1 MDVESSKMKV
11 VRKAADGKGND
22 FRRCPHCVNLK
33 SRLQTVKKHGGDML
47 GWDNLEGE
55 DKIQWVRR
63 AHNANGKELQNLLT
77 QTSKAYKRKK
87 HLMTFGG
94 SSEYMDREDLE
105 AKLKNKPEQLQNVL
119 DNPDNKFFC
128 PVRRTEMI
136 GLPQYFLE
144 TKNIYE
150 QGEDNELQ
158 MSSEQAM
165 KRTKVAKKDRTQDAL
180 SSEPT
185 VLPSKTLTEPQI
197 ERISQL
203 KQKLSESTL
212 TLQAM
217 RDEAQSEQYQ
227 DDVPKNVLKQAGLQL
242 EALGKLAKS
251 ADDAVSSKQI
261 SEKIGTFLVSV
272 KAACKQAD
280 AMKNKLQSFVDSAT
294 VESEEGNAL
303 GNA

>member
-1 MDVESSKMKV
+1 MEVESSKMKV
-11 VRKAADGKGND
+11 VRKSADGKKE
-22 FRRCPHCVNLK
+22 FRRCPYSVNLK
-33 SRLQTVKKHGGDML
+33 SRLQTLKKHGGDML
-47 GWDNLEGE
+47 GWEKLEGE

-63 AHNANGKELQNLLT
+63 AHHAQGEDLKKLLT
-77 QTSKAYKRKK
+77 ETSKAHKRKQ
-87 HLMTFGG
+87 HLMKFGG
-94 SSEYMDREDLE
+94 KSQYMDKEDLE
-105 AKLKNKPEQLQNVL
+105 KKLANKPEQLQSVL

-128 PVRRTEMI
+128 PVRKTEMI
-136 GLPQYFLE
+136 GLPEYFLE

-150 QGEDNELQ
+150 QGEEKELH
-158 MSSEQAM
+158 MSSEQTM
-165 KRTKVAKKDRTQDAL
+165 KRAKVAKQARAQDAL
-180 SSEPT
+180 SSAPS
-185 VLPSKTLTEPQI
+185 VLPSKTLTGPQI
-197 ERISQL
+197 EKISQL

-251 ADDAVSSKQI
+251 ADDAVSSKRI

-280 AMKNKLQSFVDSAT
+280 AMKDKLQSFVDSAT